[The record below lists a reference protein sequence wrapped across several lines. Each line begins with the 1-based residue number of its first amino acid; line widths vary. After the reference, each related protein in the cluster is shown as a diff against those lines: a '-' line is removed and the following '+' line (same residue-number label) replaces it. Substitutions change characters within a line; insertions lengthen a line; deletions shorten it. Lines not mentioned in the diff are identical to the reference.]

1 MDVGAHDVRNTFPSS
16 STAATAAMCRTG
28 GRTRSRRHAEKRRRR
43 ALKNGFTRVSECRRS
58 SQESSL
64 SHEFQSPE
72 EYSMSQF
79 AHFSLSIFI
88 VTQPSWARS
97 RSGTIEL
104 IFTGSVTAGDVRY

>member
-1 MDVGAHDVRNTFPSS
+1 VPNWRAHEEEACRKRQGAP
-16 STAATAAMCRTG
+16 
-28 GRTRSRRHAEKRRRR
+28 
-43 ALKNGFTRVSECRRS
+43 KNGLRGQNVEEAVK
-58 SQESSL
+58 ESSL

-79 AHFSLSIFI
+79 ANFPLSIFI

-104 IFTGSVTAGDVRY
+104 IFTGQ